1 MLACVQ
7 VRGGVEYAFTSTTT
21 DEQVARNYA
30 QRGKVGMIIEVQM
43 GMVDRGAELEWLSQ
57 YPCAPCALK
66 PLQIVHYCSS
76 AFLPTLLCGRA
87 EKEICFAPLTGVEV
101 QGTRVEDSTLI
112 VEARLSVNLSALT
125 IEETVAKMQRSQ
137 VQLLGNM
144 VDELAFAGAPK
155 PALAPIAALRSELSK
170 RDPSYFND
178 AENFKEATIQVR
190 TTPNI
195 YLPARALVPP
205 SEAPSGAPAWSC
217 Y

>member
-1 MLACVQ
+1 M
-7 VRGGVEYAFTSTTT
+7 
-21 DEQVARNYA
+21 
-30 QRGKVGMIIEVQM
+30 
-43 GMVDRGAELEWLSQ
+43 
-57 YPCAPCALK
+57 
-66 PLQIVHYCSS
+66 
-76 AFLPTLLCGRA
+76 
-87 EKEICFAPLTGVEV
+87 EV

-178 AENFKEATIQVR
+178 AENFKEATIQV
-190 TTPNI
+190 
-195 YLPARALVPP
+195 
-205 SEAPSGAPAWSC
+205 
-217 Y
+217 

>member
-1 MLACVQ
+1 M
-7 VRGGVEYAFTSTTT
+7 RGGVEYAFTSTTT

-57 YPCAPCALK
+57 YPCAPCALEN
-66 PLQIVHYCSS
+66 LWTVQSS
-76 AFLPTLLCGRA
+76 ASYPPFCSRGRA

-178 AENFKEATIQVR
+178 AENFKEATIQV
-190 TTPNI
+190 
-195 YLPARALVPP
+195 
-205 SEAPSGAPAWSC
+205 
-217 Y
+217 